1 MNHSRSGFLLL
12 MLVAFTSIILGLSV
26 TFYLYCT
33 RNLDDSRMA
42 VQLANQRLALR
53 AAINYLANP
62 PGNARSDKYSSAV
75 EKDLQ
80 GASGR
85 SKRLGWYR
93 IKQAGIANSVYVTA
107 GCGPSDG
114 VQKPTTGNPADWN
127 DAHWA
132 FELRSWYLIELNPP
146 PVTSA
151 DAIVKIEQ
159 INSPASGVW

>member
-1 MNHSRSGFLLL
+1 

-53 AAINYLANP
+53 AAINYLVTP
-62 PGNARSDKYSSAV
+62 YQNAQSTKYATALAT
-75 EKDLQ
+75 DLQ

-93 IKQAGIANSVYVTA
+93 IKQAAVANKVYVTA

-114 VQKPTTGNPADWN
+114 VQSPTTGSPADWS
-127 DAHWA
+127 DANWA
-132 FELRSWYLIELNPP
+132 FELRSWYLIELNPGAT
-146 PVTSA
+146 TSA
-151 DAIVKIEQ
+151 NAITKIEQ
-159 INSPASGVW
+159 TSCPVTLAEW